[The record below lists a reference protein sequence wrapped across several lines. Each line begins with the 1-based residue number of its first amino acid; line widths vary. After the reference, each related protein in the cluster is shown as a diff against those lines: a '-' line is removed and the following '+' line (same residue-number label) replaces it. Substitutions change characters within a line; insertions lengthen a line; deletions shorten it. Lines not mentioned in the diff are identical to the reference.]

1 METWYIVL
9 LAVIAVIAVAILLIF
24 SLIGDDSI
32 RKYRMKHRRGEYI
45 NDQTAIICQ
54 SIKAT
59 DDPEKAYQLFVEYL
73 FANNR
78 HFLSYV
84 SRHIRSLCD
93 AFIEHDVPGLHA
105 EQKAIEDMKI
115 ELKDQYYTQRE
126 CMSSISPI
134 YYMENSLWIRLSIN
148 CRFDINQ
155 SLRQIAKVSA
165 EYYNITSDKIGK
177 NYIALITKVV
187 KAIVNIC
194 RRSSELLHS
203 GDIEGMK
210 ALRHDCKD
218 ILLESQE
225 ETQRI
230 YDILNDGRSE
240 TSPEDRLRLNYVLN
254 CMREC
259 HFIIYTLRRLVLCN
273 IGKALSIRE

>member
-1 METWYIVL
+1 METWFIIL

-24 SLIGDDSI
+24 SLIGDDYI

-54 SIKAT
+54 SIKDT
-59 DDPEKAYQLFVEYL
+59 NDPEKAYQLFVEYL

-78 HFLSYV
+78 HFLSYL
-84 SRHIRSLCD
+84 SRRIRSLCD
-93 AFIEHDVPGLHA
+93 AFLDHDVPGLHA
-105 EQKAIEDMKI
+105 ELKAIEDMKI

-126 CMSSISPI
+126 CLSSIDSI
-134 YYMENSLWIRLSIN
+134 YYMENALWIRLSIN

-165 EYYNITSDKIGK
+165 KYYTITSDKIGK
-177 NYIALITKVV
+177 NYIELITKVV
-187 KAIVNIC
+187 KAIVDIC

-210 ALRHDCKD
+210 SLRHDCKD
-218 ILLESQE
+218 MLLESQE

-230 YDILNDGRSE
+230 YDILNDGWSVI
-240 TSPEDRLRLNYVLN
+240 SPEERLKLNYVLN

-273 IGKALSIRE
+273 IGKSLSIRD